1 MRRRDE
7 EKVTNHFSSKQNQEL
22 VWEEREERKE
32 RVGGEGGGIK
42 PPKTPLQLMKT

>member
-32 RVGGEGGGIK
+32 RVGGGIK